1 MILIKLLIGF
11 IQSSKRTT
19 MQNTSKKSYPIA
31 INELIIFEMNRQG
44 ITAND
49 LARQLNLN
57 LNTVYHFLKKPSI
70 QIDRLW
76 AVCEILQINFFRM
89 LAEEI
94 NIATPVDERI
104 NKLEVENEMLKEV
117 ITLLGGNK

>member
-1 MILIKLLIGF
+1 LIKLLIGF

>member
-1 MILIKLLIGF
+1 
-11 IQSSKRTT
+11 